1 MIAENISVLI
11 VDDEVMIR
19 DNLERLLKP
28 SGYETV
34 VAASGEEALG
44 IVKLREFD
52 IVLLDIRMPG
62 ISGME
67 VLGHLHSDQPDTAII
82 MVTALA
88 DVTTAVDAMKAGAYD
103 YITKPFN
110 LDDVLIRVEK
120 AREKRVMSLQLK
132 GHQRELEARLA
143 QQAIDLR
150 ALTTQTVQALIK
162 EEVAV
167 REMQGRGG
175 KRKGMSPGTD
185 IKDFGSKIL
194 RRISGTT
201 D

>member
-67 VLGHLHSDQPDTAII
+67 VLGHLHSD
-82 MVTALA
+82 
-88 DVTTAVDAMKAGAYD
+88 
-103 YITKPFN
+103 
-110 LDDVLIRVEK
+110 
-120 AREKRVMSLQLK
+120 
-132 GHQRELEARLA
+132 
-143 QQAIDLR
+143 
-150 ALTTQTVQALIK
+150 
-162 EEVAV
+162 
-167 REMQGRGG
+167 
-175 KRKGMSPGTD
+175 
-185 IKDFGSKIL
+185 
-194 RRISGTT
+194 
-201 D
+201 